1 MEQNEEKGVKKLK
14 KQKKWS
20 LFICVVL
27 FCLLSFQGK
36 SFASNQTIKCQAKY
50 KDAITYDITI
60 TGLEPE
66 ENREY
71 YAIITLKKEVT
82 ENDFFKL
89 LGNSLHMEYDKET
102 KVWKT
107 DTMFSLD
114 GIKPHDEF
122 ERQGQYYL
130 HIAKKQSS
138 TRYEIIAETIPVETP
153 ALPPLGKRINI
164 YVSAGVDTNYYI
176 QVNALNTML
185 YNGVQRT
192 IKFYLG
198 EVTDKALLK
207 TLSEKKEA
215 AYEELL
221 QYAKKQEKNLKPD
234 SFQDTKT
241 GVLDYNI
248 LANYPIEAGK
258 HYFLHT
264 ILDDENGTYVPVE
277 DIGIYNGEWNY
288 TKNEGGLTKFSYVEH
303 NHEEEEPKNNQQ
315 INEVANTQTEN
326 KQQPDKNSN
335 ILDNT
340 VANGVIPQTGS
351 TSIKTILLIGTV
363 GIGILL
369 YVKYKKYKEV
379 Q

>member
-138 TRYEIIAETIPVETP
+138 TRYEIIA
-153 ALPPLGKRINI
+153 
-164 YVSAGVDTNYYI
+164 
-176 QVNALNTML
+176 
-185 YNGVQRT
+185 
-192 IKFYLG
+192 
-198 EVTDKALLK
+198 
-207 TLSEKKEA
+207 
-215 AYEELL
+215 
-221 QYAKKQEKNLKPD
+221 
-234 SFQDTKT
+234 
-241 GVLDYNI
+241 
-248 LANYPIEAGK
+248 
-258 HYFLHT
+258 
-264 ILDDENGTYVPVE
+264 
-277 DIGIYNGEWNY
+277 
-288 TKNEGGLTKFSYVEH
+288 
-303 NHEEEEPKNNQQ
+303 
-315 INEVANTQTEN
+315 
-326 KQQPDKNSN
+326 
-335 ILDNT
+335 
-340 VANGVIPQTGS
+340 
-351 TSIKTILLIGTV
+351 
-363 GIGILL
+363 
-369 YVKYKKYKEV
+369 
-379 Q
+379 